1 MREPSGQKA
10 PIRCAIYSRVST
22 EEQADKFG
30 LASQQ
35 TEMRKF
41 ARKAGYA
48 VAHEF
53 ADDGYKGGDL
63 VRPGL
68 TKVRELIRSR
78 SIDVFLVYDP
88 DRLARK
94 LAHQLI
100 LTEECE
106 KAGVRLEFVT
116 MPNTDSMEGRLL
128 LNVRGVI
135 AEYEKEKIRERTLR
149 GRREKARQGFVVG
162 GRRPYG
168 YKVEGGRYV
177 VHEPEAKVVVLIFDW
192 LVNERM
198 PIRGI
203 LERLNELGHRPHTSP
218 KWATSSL
225 SRLLRNEIYTGRF
238 FYNRRQRVEL
248 ERAPGDF
255 RRNKRSQHHWR
266 PETDWIAQDA
276 PPIITPEL
284 FSAAQTRLKLNSA
297 HCSGR
302 PSKTFY
308 LLRGLLRCGRC
319 GRRYAGSAVFRD
331 RYYRCGGHQRLANP
345 RCMAPVIAAERIED
359 FVWAHLVRLLSNPGL
374 LAEKL
379 AEQGNREEDLQKQ
392 LTQLEGQIAT
402 IRRKQERLLEAM
414 LDGGLPMPGLKQ
426 KAAELEGTRVSLEQA
441 SGQTKARISL
451 QRDQD
456 QLGQTAIRYC
466 QLLSNSIQK
475 LDLVARQ
482 TLVRALLDE
491 VKMDGNLVS
500 MTGILPVRE
509 PVEKPFT
516 SSAHCDCPPPQLL
529 KPASPW
535 SGRAHR

>member
-1 MREPSGQKA
+1 MQELAGQKA
-10 PIRCAIYSRVST
+10 IRCVIYSRVST

-35 TEMRKF
+35 TEMRKY
-41 ARKAGYA
+41 ARTAGYA
-48 VAHEF
+48 IAHEF

-68 TKVRELIRSR
+68 TKIRALIRSR
-78 SIDVFLVYDP
+78 AIDVFIVYDP

-106 KAGVRLEFVT
+106 KAAVRLEFVT
-116 MPNTDSMEGRLL
+116 MPNADSMEGRLL

-168 YKVEGGRYV
+168 YKVDAGHYV
-177 VHEPEAKVVVLIFDW
+177 VHETEAKVVVLIFDW

-198 PIRGI
+198 PIRAI
-203 LERLNELGHRPHTSP
+203 IERLNEQGHQPHTSP
-218 KWATSSL
+218 KWATSSI

-248 ERAPGDF
+248 DRAPGDL
-255 RRNKRSQHHWR
+255 RRNKRLQHHWR
-266 PETDWIAQDA
+266 PETEWIVQDA

-284 FSAAQTRLKLNSA
+284 FNAAQARLKLNSA

-319 GRRYAGSAVFRD
+319 GRRYAGSPIFGD
-331 RYYRCGGHQRLANP
+331 RYYRCGGHQRLAKP
-345 RCMAPVIAAERIED
+345 RCFAPVIAAHRIED
-359 FVWAHLVRLLSNPGL
+359 FVWTHLVQLLSNPVL

-379 AEQGNREEDLQKQ
+379 AEQGSREEDLQKQ
-392 LTQLEGQIAT
+392 LVQIEGQIGT

-414 LDGGLPMPGLKQ
+414 LDGSLPMPGLKQ
-426 KAAELEGTRVSLEQA
+426 KAKELEGTRISLEQA
-441 SGQTKARISL
+441 SAQTKARLSL
-451 QRDQD
+451 QQDQE
-456 QLGQTAIRYC
+456 QLGQTALRYC
-466 QLLSNSIQK
+466 QLLSNSVQR

-482 TLVRALLDE
+482 TLLRALLDE

-500 MTGILPVRE
+500 ITGILPVRE

-516 SSAHCDCPPPQLL
+516 SSTRCGFPPRQLL
-529 KPASPW
+529 KHASPW
-535 SGRAHR
+535 FARVHH